1 VLAANVAGT
10 SITASY
16 NAATETLTL
25 TGSDTLANYQSV
37 LDSLTFASTTD
48 NPTNYGSNPT
58 RTVTWVLN
66 DGAGSFNLSTTQTE
80 TVSITALNDAPT
92 LTSVVG
98 VTSYTE
104 NAAPITVSPS
114 ISVSDPD
121 NLNLVNAT
129 VSIANTF
136 TGDGDVLAVSTTG
149 TSVTASYNS
158 QTAVPP

>member
-1 VLAANVAGT
+1 
-10 SITASY
+10 
-16 NAATETLTL
+16 
-25 TGSDTLANYQSV
+25 
-37 LDSLTFASTTD
+37 
-48 NPTNYGSNPT
+48 
-58 RTVTWVLN
+58 TWVLN
-66 DGAGSFNLSTTQTE
+66 DGSVTSTAQTE
-80 TVSITALNDAPT
+80 VVSIVAVNNAPT

-114 ISVSDPD
+114 ITVSDPD

-136 TGDGDVLAVSTTG
+136 AGDGDVLAVATTG
-149 TSVTASYNS
+149 TTVTASYNS